1 MGQGCCWN
9 FEESI
14 GNSDFLACLPVQSW
28 CLFSSIGISP
38 QSAKLPAFEKLHTT
52 MGGAPSVPP
61 KDITY
66 GSSHSASQG
75 RGSDLKGRH
84 LWGCPQCIPCSSA
97 HREAGSL
104 HTFAPSQYTGHVP
117 PITSQAAGSCVCWEP
132 PLVLHRPWNMGIIS
146 LTNCSAL
153 DYNSNAKETAASHS

>member
-75 RGSDLKGRH
+75 HGSDLKGRH

-97 HREAGSL
+97 HRDPCTHLPQANTQGTSP
-104 HTFAPSQYTGHVP
+104 PSHP
-117 PITSQAAGSCVCWEP
+117 RLQAAVCAGNLLLFRTDHGTWE
-132 PLVLHRPWNMGIIS
+132 
-146 LTNCSAL
+146 
-153 DYNSNAKETAASHS
+153 